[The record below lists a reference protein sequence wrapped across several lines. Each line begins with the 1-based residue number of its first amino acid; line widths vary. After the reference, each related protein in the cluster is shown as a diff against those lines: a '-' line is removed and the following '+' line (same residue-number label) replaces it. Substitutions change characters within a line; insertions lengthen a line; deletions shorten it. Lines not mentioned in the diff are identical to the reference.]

1 MQRRQFVVALAGL
14 AASMLAVPSKAWAA
28 LWNNTAFSTSQLAE
42 AEAALQIHDIQV
54 SPQIS
59 IVAPD
64 QAENGAVVQ
73 IEISSQIAGTESI
86 SLLVDKNPTPL
97 IAHYRF
103 SNGAMPFVVTRIKM
117 AETSQVKAVVKVG
130 TQYFSASRQVVV
142 LENGCG

>member
-14 AASMLAVPSKAWAA
+14 AASLLALPSKAWAA
-28 LWNNTAFSTSQLAE
+28 LWNNAAFSTSHLAE
-42 AEAALQIHDIQV
+42 AETALQIHDIQV

-59 IVAPD
+59 IIAPD

-86 SLLVDKNPTPL
+86 SLLVEKNPTPL

-130 TQYFSASRQVVV
+130 AQYFSASRQVVV